1 MKGKTPNCFSLS
13 FQGAARKLEDYPKS
27 VEEFVEHLSF
37 LSKMTSEITALDK
50 EFLIVTKL
58 FTIAKDFSVKIE
70 PEDLAL
76 YQTLGP
82 SFQGLKVRSSNIL
95 LSVNYRRILI
105 NSFTN

>member
-1 MKGKTPNCFSLS
+1 M
-13 FQGAARKLEDYPKS
+13 
-27 VEEFVEHLSF
+27 SF

-58 FTIAKDFSVKIE
+58 FTITKDFSVKIE

-82 SFQGLKVRSSNIL
+82 SFQGLKVSKLKFMVACQLRYCSL
-95 LSVNYRRILI
+95 LVHCMGQKIIVVWEIQKFQRYALSAY
-105 NSFTN
+105 